1 MFPPLRV
8 ELKRSKLNF
17 ILQSVHLDLMFLIE
31 PVQVLL
37 FLVPVGTGYLIVI
50 DRNVKKHV
58 NPPGKQFKTFDI
70 HDHILEKKD
79 FDTTTVT

>member
-17 ILQSVHLDLMFLIE
+17 ILQSVHLDLLFLFE
-31 PVQVLL
+31 PVQVPL
-37 FLVPVGTGYLIVI
+37 FLVSPGTGYLIVI
-50 DRNVKKHV
+50 DRNAKKHV
-58 NPPGKQFKTFDI
+58 NPPGKLFKTFDI
-70 HDHILEKKD
+70 HDHILVKKV